1 MPGLITGLDVLRA
14 TPRCSAIDPSALV
27 KRKLK
32 ADGCRVLEST
42 AFSGSKTCDTLT
54 YPQLGDLA
62 RREAGVQP
70 LGARMGRELTREDL
84 LKRITI
90 DPGVCFGK
98 PCIRGTRIWVSL
110 IVDNLAD
117 GIPEQE
123 ILAAYP
129 SLTRDDI
136 RAALVYAAELTHDR
150 YIAFDT
156 EAPDE
161 IQTR

>member
-1 MPGLITGLDVLRA
+1 
-14 TPRCSAIDPSALV
+14 
-27 KRKLK
+27 
-32 ADGCRVLEST
+32 
-42 AFSGSKTCDTLT
+42 
-54 YPQLGDLA
+54 
-62 RREAGVQP
+62 
-70 LGARMGRELTREDL
+70 MGTELTREDL

-150 YIAFDT
+150 YIPLDT